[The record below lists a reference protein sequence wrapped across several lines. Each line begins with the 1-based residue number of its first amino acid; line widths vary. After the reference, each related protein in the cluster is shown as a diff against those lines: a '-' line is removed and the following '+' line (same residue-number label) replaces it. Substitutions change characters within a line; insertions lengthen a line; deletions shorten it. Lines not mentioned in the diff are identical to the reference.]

1 MRLGDGGE
9 EAAIRP
15 GDGGEEAVAVAL
27 DGSGTRA
34 QRGEKERG
42 VVRWR
47 VAGALPFI
55 GAGESNEVVRRGGG
69 RHVKA
74 AVMTVVKI

>member
-1 MRLGDGGE
+1 VVKWRRYGWATAVKRRRQWHLM
-9 EAAIRP
+9 EAALEHRE
-15 GDGGEEAVAVAL
+15 G
-27 DGSGTRA
+27 RR
-34 QRGEKERG
+34 RGG

-69 RHVKA
+69 HHVKA
-74 AVMTVVKI
+74 AVMTINKI

>member
-42 VVRWR
+42 S
-47 VAGALPFI
+47 GAM
-55 GAGESNEVVRRGGG
+55 EGGG
-69 RHVKA
+69 GSPFYRGRREQ
-74 AVMTVVKI
+74 

>member
-1 MRLGDGGE
+1 VVKRQRYGRATAVKRLWQWHLM
-9 EAAIRP
+9 EAALEHRE
-15 GDGGEEAVAVAL
+15 G
-27 DGSGTRA
+27 RR
-34 QRGEKERG
+34 RGG

-69 RHVKA
+69 HHVKA